1 MAVLWKYGV
10 PGHTVG
16 LVDQMYAGTWC
27 WVKMEVEVSK
37 WFVVQTGVRQGCVLF
52 PILFNC
58 YRDNIMREA
67 IESMGGGISTSYD
80 TRGLYLTYR
89 DAVEGLTTVQDVL
102 YPNDLALVAERRRDL
117 QGMLT
122 YQDAVEGLT
131 TVQHVLYPDDLALVA
146 E

>member
-1 MAVLWKYGV
+1 
-10 PGHTVG
+10 
-16 LVDQMYAGTWC
+16 
-27 WVKMEVEVSK
+27 
-37 WFVVQTGVRQGCVLF
+37 
-52 PILFNC
+52 
-58 YRDNIMREA
+58 MREA

-102 YPNDLALVAERRRDL
+102 YPNDLALMAERRRDL